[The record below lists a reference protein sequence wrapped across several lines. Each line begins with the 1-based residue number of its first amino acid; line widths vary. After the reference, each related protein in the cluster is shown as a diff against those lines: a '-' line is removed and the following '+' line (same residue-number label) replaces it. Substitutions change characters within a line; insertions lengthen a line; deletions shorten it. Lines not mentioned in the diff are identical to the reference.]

1 MSPRSEIVCQYLEGG
16 PEGAKCGAI
25 DRLIKSIEE
34 ADIRI
39 CLSRRYEVCRLYK
52 RSLAKN
58 GVKSIVA
65 GSVTA

>member
-52 RSLAKN
+52 RSLARN
-58 GVKSIVA
+58 AARQVVA
-65 GSVTA
+65 GSLTP

>member
-16 PEGAKCGAI
+16 REGAKCGAI
-25 DRLIKSIEE
+25 DRLLKNIDE

-52 RSLAKN
+52 RSLASN
-58 GVKSIVA
+58 DVNPIVV
-65 GSVTA
+65 GSSTV